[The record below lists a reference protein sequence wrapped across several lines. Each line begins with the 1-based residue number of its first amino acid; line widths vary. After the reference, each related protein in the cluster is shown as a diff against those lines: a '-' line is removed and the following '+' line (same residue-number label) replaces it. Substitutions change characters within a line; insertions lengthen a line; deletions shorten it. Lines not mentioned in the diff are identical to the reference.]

1 MSNSGRVSIKIRP
14 MLAKH
19 LDDVENI
26 ENSSFDHPWSRDELE
41 STLGN
46 QNDISKVALVT
57 PKGSKK
63 SIVAGMLYLEHK
75 EPRLNVL
82 SIAVHPEWRRRG
94 IGTTFLEYLI
104 KLLRRYGRCEI
115 YELVRETNLD
125 AQKFYKSLGFVAQR
139 PKHNIYEETN
149 EDAYP
154 MIYKWE
160 WSPQGRA
167 SNGIP
172 NSCTIRNHLC
182 TGCGDCC

>member
-1 MSNSGRVSIKIRP
+1 MSNSGRVSMKIRP
-14 MLAKH
+14 MLVKH
-19 LDDVENI
+19 LGDVENI

-41 STLGN
+41 LARGDRN
-46 QNDISKVALVT
+46 NISKVALIV
-57 PKGSKK
+57 PEGSNK
-63 SIVAGMLYLEHK
+63 SIVAGLLFVEQEEH
-75 EPRLNVL
+75 RLNVL

-139 PKHNIYEETN
+139 PKRNVYTETN

-154 MIYKWE
+154 MVYKWE
-160 WSPQGRA
+160 WSPQG
-167 SNGIP
+167 
-172 NSCTIRNHLC
+172 
-182 TGCGDCC
+182 